1 MTGGGQGGVHG
12 GGRGGVHGGGGG
24 GEKVPGIKREDPN
37 IIMHVLVFITA

>member
-1 MTGGGQGGVHG
+1 MGEGGGEYMGE
-12 GGRGGVHGGGGG
+12 GG